1 MKGPQGPIG
10 IKGEP
15 GPLGLL
21 GNKGNDGPH
30 GLPGLVGP
38 PGPKGVPGSSGP
50 KGETGPSGPPGP
62 PGPPGELPLLPPELL
77 FQRDAPYDPE
87 DSGRFKREANSGN
100 NIGDVSVDGSDDIDG
115 SDGGGVSSASGASGG
130 SGSGGSS
137 GDGFGNKKRQKGE
150 APDDFDVKLMDMYTN
165 IYTMRQDL
173 ERMKKPIGTKDNPAR
188 TCKDLY
194 YGHPK
199 FKDGWYWIDPNLGM
213 PDDAVYVFCNMTVSG
228 ETCVFPDVH
237 SSKIINIPWRV
248 AREDA
253 WFSDLRGGFKI
264 TYESTGVVQM
274 TFLRLLSSYAYQNF
288 TYTCV
293 QSKAWFDEDNLNHNK
308 AIKLMGEDEQIFSI
322 DTIKPNVLTD
332 GCATKSGVPGKTRTV
347 FEVRSKKLAHLPLV
361 DFQPTDYGLPNQAFG
376 FEAGP
381 VCFK

>member
-1 MKGPQGPIG
+1 MGIAGAKGEMGEKGEPGMKGPQGPPG
-10 IKGEP
+10 IKGES
-15 GPLGLL
+15 GPLGLV
-21 GNKGNDGPH
+21 GNKGADGPQ

-38 PGPKGVPGSSGP
+38 HGPKGVPGSTGP

-87 DSGRFKREANSGN
+87 DSGRFKREAN
-100 NIGDVSVDGSDDIDG
+100 
-115 SDGGGVSSASGASGG
+115 
-130 SGSGGSS
+130 GSGGSS
-137 GDGFGNKKRQKGE
+137 GSSGGDSGGIIGGGIINSGKKRQKGE

-173 ERMKKPIGTKDNPAR
+173 ERMKKPIGTKENPAR

-213 PDDAVYVFCNMTVSG
+213 PDDAVYVFCNMTVFG

-237 SSKIINIPWRV
+237 SSKIINIPWRT

-264 TYESTGVVQM
+264 TYETTGVVQM
-274 TFLRLLSSYAYQNF
+274 TFLRLLSSNAYQNF

-308 AIKLMGEDEQIFSI
+308 AIKLMGQDEQIFSI

-347 FEVRSKKLAHLPLV
+347 FEVRSKDLSHLPLV